1 MKNRNYL
8 LHGYFLVLNI
18 LYIIFEYFEVKYML
32 IEKYSMIWKF
42 MNYSNW
48 IESLFIFTFVI
59 YLLYIICKKRN
70 DIKILGFSL
79 VLCWV
84 SSFIIVMLFIQQTLY
99 NYIQPLLT
107 ITPIYII
114 GLGIVILIHYYNRFI
129 HEKVEKIV

>member
-8 LHGYFLVLNI
+8 LQGYFLVLNI

-79 VLCWV
+79 VLC
-84 SSFIIVMLFIQQTLY
+84 
-99 NYIQPLLT
+99 
-107 ITPIYII
+107 
-114 GLGIVILIHYYNRFI
+114 
-129 HEKVEKIV
+129 

>member
-1 MKNRNYL
+1 
-8 LHGYFLVLNI
+8 
-18 LYIIFEYFEVKYML
+18 ML
-32 IEKYSMIWKF
+32 IENYSMIWKF

-59 YLLYIICKKRN
+59 YLLYIICKKRK
-70 DIKILGFSL
+70 DIKILGVSL

-84 SSFIIVMLFIQQTLY
+84 SFFIIVMLFIQQTLY